1 MKTCPSPKS
10 VINRRRAVR
19 LQYVFQTF
27 EKLKKYMYLEWA
39 RPDDVLIHVKDLLG
53 NLKSKRLQ
61 FVLKTETERGKAV
74 KNT

>member
-1 MKTCPSPKS
+1 MH
-10 VINRRRAVR
+10 
-19 LQYVFQTF
+19 
-27 EKLKKYMYLEWA
+27 LEWA
-39 RPDDVLIHVKDLLG
+39 RPDDVLIRVKDLLG